1 MINNDRLN
9 EILRKKDSGE
19 KLNAIDLQDFNRIT
33 RLLKIQDYQS
43 FGCAIR
49 PTYKWAWFQKYI
61 FERLNTI
68 FDNKSGRLLLA
79 VADQHAKTEIA
90 ARLAV
95 PYLMGKNPNYKI
107 LYITYSDERAKEP
120 AADIL
125 SIMASDEYARLFP
138 NFKLKDDISEEVRTA
153 KKRVNKLTITNFT
166 NANSPRPG
174 KTGEFKAV
182 GITGSITGF
191 DADVI
196 IVDDPFSGYAEA
208 ASKVIRDTR
217 WNIFVGNI
225 LSRQQKNVII
235 IVFCTWW
242 HPEDINGRLRQYI
255 KDKPKIAPNA
265 PDWELIEFNSLKDE
279 RDYPYDHRKIGE
291 YLWAEMKMDTYLEQ
305 QALSPELWMVKHQN
319 LPMMSSG
326 TVFDP
331 QCFRY
336 YDEYPSLTGMRI
348 VISIDP
354 NYKKEAKKGDDS
366 AIVVLGFM
374 SNKIYLL
381 DFSAINKVDVIDNI
395 NRIRIFIQ
403 KYPEYY
409 AILIEDAAQGEDI
422 ATILKHQRINK
433 VQKFIPQGQSKGA
446 NAKLYRSQTMIP
458 YCRAG
463 QFYVPS
469 PRINGN
475 INSYVNQFLNFTGMV
490 GGKDDLVDATTQAF
504 IEFKYLLEPI
514 KLERLDY
521 TIKNDFNIG
530 TGLTRISRPL
540 MAGNNEKNKKYTQ
553 NRIGSYRK

>member
-1 MINNDRLN
+1 MIDYQRLN
-9 EILRKKDSGE
+9 EILKKKDMGY
-19 KLNAIDLQDFNRIT
+19 KLNAIDIQDFSRIT
-33 RLLKIQDYQS
+33 RSLKTQDYQS
-43 FGCAIR
+43 FGNAIR
-49 PTYKWAWFQKYI
+49 PHYTWAWFHRYM
-61 FERLNTI
+61 FNELNTI

-79 VADQHAKTEIA
+79 IGDQHGKTEIA

-95 PYLMGKNPNYKI
+95 PYLMGKNPNFKV

-125 SIMASDEYARLFP
+125 DIMASDEYGKLFP
-138 NFKLKDDISEEVRTA
+138 NFKLKDDITEEVRTA
-153 KKRVNKLTITNFT
+153 KKRANKLTITNFT

-208 ASKVIRDTR
+208 SSKTIRDTR

-255 KDKPKIAPNA
+255 KDRPIIAPNA
-265 PDWELIEFNSLKDE
+265 PEWKLIEFNSLKDE
-279 RDYPYDHRKIGE
+279 RYYPYDPRKIGE
-291 YLWAEMKMDTYLEQ
+291 YLWPEMKMDTYLEQ
-305 QALSPELWMVKHQN
+305 QALSIDLWMVKHQN
-319 LPMMSSG
+319 LPIMSSG
-326 TVFDP
+326 KVFDSE
-331 QCFRY
+331 CFRY
-336 YDEYPSLTGMRI
+336 YDEVPNLAAMRI
-348 VISIDP
+348 VISVDP
-354 NYKKEAKKGDDS
+354 NYKKEAKAGDDC

-381 DFSAINKVDVIDNI
+381 DFSAVNKVDVIDNI
-395 NRIRIFIQ
+395 NRIRTFIQ
-403 KYPEYY
+403 KYPDYH

-422 ATILKHQRINK
+422 VTLLKHQRVNK
-433 VQKFIPQGQSKGA
+433 IQKFIPQGQSKGS

-469 PRINGN
+469 TKLNGN
-475 INSYVNQFLNFTGMV
+475 INFYINQFLNFTGIP
-490 GGKDDLVDATTQAF
+490 GNKDDCVDATTQAF

-514 KLERLDY
+514 KLGRMDY

-530 TGLTRISRPL
+530 VGLSRISRPF
-540 MAGNNEKNKKYTQ
+540 MVGNNEKNKKYSQGRYSTN
-553 NRIGSYRK
+553 NR